1 MIQEIL
7 LSQIG
12 KATELFREK
21 LREELKA
28 QGHSNTGKLE
38 KSIAYD
44 IELKAEKI
52 IVSLFMNTYGIFVD
66 TGVKSSRIP
75 YSGRTGLGGRSKYI
89 DGLISYFRSKGLNE
103 RDAKGAAFATANIHK
118 KEGMPTRNSYRYS
131 SNGRRTG
138 FVNEAWT
145 SIQSEFEQIVT
156 DHFYSRL
163 SLEIENMID
172 KALQNAA

>member
-7 LSQIG
+7 LNQIG
-12 KATELFREK
+12 KATELFKEK

-52 IVSLFMNTYGIFVD
+52 VVSMFMNTYGVFMD
-66 TGVKSSRIP
+66 TGVSPSKIP

-89 DGLISYFRSKGLNE
+89 EGLISYFRSKGLNE
-103 RDAKGAAFATANIHK
+103 RNAKGAAFATATIQK
-118 KEGMPTRNSYRYS
+118 REGMPTRNSYRHS

-145 SIQSEFEQIVT
+145 SIQSEFEKIVT
-156 DHFYSRL
+156 DHFYSRM

-172 KALQNAA
+172 KALKNAA

>member
-89 DGLISYFRSKGLNE
+89 DGLISYFRTKGLNE
-103 RDAKGAAFATANIHK
+103 RDAKGAAFATANKHK
-118 KEGMPTRNSYRYS
+118 QEGMPTRNSYRYS

-156 DHFYSRL
+156 EHFYSRL

>member
-89 DGLISYFRSKGLNE
+89 DGLISYFRTKGLNE
-103 RDAKGAAFATANIHK
+103 RDAKGAAFATANKHK
-118 KEGMPTRNSYRYS
+118 QEGMPTRNSYRYS

-156 DHFYSRL
+156 EHFYSKL

>member
-7 LSQIG
+7 LNQIE
-12 KATELFREK
+12 KAAQLFREQ
-21 LREELKA
+21 LREELKN

-52 IVSLFMNTYGIFVD
+52 VISMFMNTYGVFMD
-66 TGVKSSRIP
+66 TGVKASRIP

-89 DGLISYFRSKGLNE
+89 EGLISYFRSKGLNE
-103 RDAKGAAFATANIHK
+103 RSAKGAAFATATIQK
-118 KEGMPTRNSYRYS
+118 REGMPTRNSYTYS

-138 FVNEAWT
+138 FVNEAW
-145 SIQSEFEQIVT
+145 SEIQAEFEKIVT
-156 DHFYSRL
+156 DHFFSRM

-172 KALQNAA
+172 KALKNAA